1 MLGEKLKGWTERHT
15 KKKKS
20 FTLTVCII
28 TELNVKHYLVLI
40 LGIHKVL
47 SSCFPVVH
55 ISWDWC

>member
-1 MLGEKLKGWTERHT
+1 MLGEKLKVWTKRHRSN
-15 KKKKS
+15 K
-20 FTLTVCII
+20 LLIMNVCII
-28 TELNVKHYLVLI
+28 KELNVRHYLVLI